1 MPRRAPAVRAARVS
15 RALWHRRI
23 QLLLAAA
30 LLVVLVVAAVE
41 RGRRRGEA
49 RSAFPEV
56 RGRLRVSGVAAPLE
70 VQRDARGIPHVD
82 AASEADA
89 FFGLGFVH
97 AQDRLAQMQWL
108 VRLAQG
114 RGSEWVGAE
123 GLEADRWAR
132 TLDLVGLAAADLAG
146 ADASTRELLE
156 AYARGVNA
164 RIARIREGRVAPPLA
179 LRRGGEVLAIEDWR
193 PLDSLAVLKTW
204 AWALSG
210 SVEASLVLDDLL
222 ARLGGEAAR
231 PFFPRSSRAGG
242 DRPPASGVTAALWR
256 DPLRRALGLEGRSA
270 GSSAWVLGGA
280 HSDSGL
286 PLLAADAHLEPTAPP
301 LLHLAHLRAPGLD
314 VAGATLP
321 GVPAFWTG
329 HNRRVAWAAT
339 HARAAVVDLYAET
352 LHPDGEPLYHDGQRW
367 TPLEE
372 HSEVIA
378 VRGAAEA
385 VLEVRRTRHG
395 PLLDGL
401 VPKPR
406 DPLALAWAGQR
417 GLGAETIAALRGMAR
432 AKDAEELLGAMAG
445 VGEPPLAFVYADAD
459 GAGGLQ
465 VAGWVPRRPLGT
477 DLVPVPGRARWYDW
491 EGRIPF
497 ERLPRKRLQGGRGW
511 VVAADNTLA
520 RGEGKDRGE
529 WLWRSGERAERI
541 EARLRDAVER
551 GPVSLRDMVRIQGDV
566 WEPRARA
573 LVDAALRVA
582 GAEGLGAEARE
593 VAGLLR
599 NWNGEANVESR
610 GAAAYHVFLVSLVER
625 LFRERLGDAL
635 FQRYLAVP
643 QADPF
648 AVVARVVLEA
658 AQGEADGAWSDA
670 TRVGEAVRESLR
682 ETWFRL
688 SYRLGGNRAKWR
700 WGRLHQ
706 VSFRPFLP
714 WASGDELGPF
724 PIGGS
729 GVTVNTEEYAAQDPF
744 AVRLASAF
752 RFAVDAATLDRSLS
766 VLAPGQSEHPG
777 HPQRA
782 DAVAAWLGGEEGVL
796 PVAGDLVEEAAV
808 STLLLEPVP

>member
-1 MPRRAPAVRAARVS
+1 MRAARVS
-15 RALWHRRI
+15 RAGRYRRV
-23 QLLLAAA
+23 QVLLAAA
-30 LLVVLVVAAVE
+30 LLVVLAVAAIE

-56 RGRLRVSGVAAPLE
+56 RGRLRVSGVLAPLE
-70 VQRDARGIPHVD
+70 VLRDARGIPHVD

-108 VRLAQG
+108 MRLAEG

-132 TLDLVGLAAADLAG
+132 TLDLVGLAESDLEG
-146 ADASTRELLE
+146 ADTTTRALLE

-164 RIARIREGRVAPPLA
+164 RIERIREGQVAPPLA

-193 PLDSLAVLKTW
+193 PVDSLAVLKAW
-204 AWALSG
+204 AWAMSG

-231 PFFPRSSRAGG
+231 PFFPKSSRGG
-242 DRPPASGVTAALWR
+242 GERTPEGRVTAALWR

-280 HSDSGL
+280 HSRSGL
-286 PLLAADAHLEPTAPP
+286 PLLAADAHLEPTTPA
-301 LLHLAHLRAPGLD
+301 LLYVAHLRAPQLD

-329 HNRRVAWAAT
+329 HNRRVAWAST

-352 LHPDGEPLYHDGQRW
+352 LHPDGEPLYHDGQGW
-367 TPLEE
+367 TPLEQ

-378 VRGAAEA
+378 VRGAADA

-401 VPKPR
+401 LPQPR

-417 GLGAETIAALRGMAR
+417 GLGAQTLAALRGMAR
-432 AKDAEELLGAMAG
+432 AGDAGELLAAMAG
-445 VGEPPLAFVYADAD
+445 VGEPPLAFVYADTA

-465 VAGWVPRRPLGT
+465 VAGWIPRRTLAT

-491 EGRIPF
+491 DGRIPF
-497 ERLPRKRLQGGRGW
+497 ARLPRERLQDGRGW
-511 VVAADNTLA
+511 VVAADNSLA
-520 RGEGKDRGE
+520 QGEGKDRGE
-529 WLWRSGERAERI
+529 WLWRSGERAGRI
-541 EARLRDAVER
+541 ESRLRDAVAR
-551 GPVSLRDMVRIQGDV
+551 GPVALRDMVQIQVDV

-573 LVDAALRVA
+573 LVDAALRLA
-582 GAEGLGAEARE
+582 GNEGLGAEADE

-599 NWNGEANVESR
+599 DWNGEAGAESR
-610 GAAAYHVFLVSLVER
+610 GAAAYHVFVVSLTER
-625 LFRERLGDAL
+625 LFGEALGDAL
-635 FQRYLAVP
+635 FQRFLAVP

-648 AVVARVVLEA
+648 AVVARVVREA
-658 AQGEADGAWSDA
+658 ADGEVEGAWADPA
-670 TRVGEAVRESLR
+670 RVGEAVRESLR

-714 WASGDELGPF
+714 WASGETLGPF
-724 PIGGS
+724 AVGGS
-729 GVTVNTEEYAAQDPF
+729 GVTVNTEEYAVQDPF

-752 RFAVDAATLDRSLS
+752 RFAVDAATLDRSLG

-782 DAVAAWLGGEEGVL
+782 DAVEAWLRGQEAVL
-796 PVAGDLVEEAAV
+796 PVARDLVEEAAV
-808 STLLLEPVP
+808 SRLVLEPAP